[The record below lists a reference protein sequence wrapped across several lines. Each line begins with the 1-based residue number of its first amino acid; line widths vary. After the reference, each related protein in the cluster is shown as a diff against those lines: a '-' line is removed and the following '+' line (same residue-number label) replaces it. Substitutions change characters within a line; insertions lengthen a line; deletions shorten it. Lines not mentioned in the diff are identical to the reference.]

1 VIALGLLYTLRVSV
15 IIRAAE
21 AGDLAE
27 IGKLA
32 GQLVR
37 QHYDFDSQRFMLIP
51 SVEAGYARFFG
62 GELSNPETII
72 LAAESASAIVGYA
85 YARLEERDWN
95 ALLDAHGALHDIFVA
110 ESVRRQGVARR
121 LVEAVRERLRAKG
134 APRLVLHTASKNQSA
149 RAFFAALGFRE
160 TMIELTAEL

>member
-1 VIALGLLYTLRVSV
+1 MLYTARVTV
-15 IIRAAE
+15 IIRGAE
-21 AGDLAE
+21 ARDLAE

-32 GQLVR
+32 GLLVR

-51 SVEAGYARFFG
+51 NVEAGYARFFG
-62 GELSNPETII
+62 GELSNPDVVI
-72 LAAESASAIVGYA
+72 LAAEQAGTIVGYA
-85 YARLEERDWN
+85 YARLEDRDWN
-95 ALLDAHGALHDIFVA
+95 ALLEACGALHDIFVA

-121 LVEAVRERLRAKG
+121 LVEAVRERLQGKG
-134 APRLVLHTASKNQSA
+134 APRLVLHTASKNQAA